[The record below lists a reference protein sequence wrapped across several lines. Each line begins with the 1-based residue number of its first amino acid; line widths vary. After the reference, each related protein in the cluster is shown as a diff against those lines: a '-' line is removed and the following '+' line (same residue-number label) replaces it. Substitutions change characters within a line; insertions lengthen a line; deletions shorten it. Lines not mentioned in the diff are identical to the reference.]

1 MQNTSEPYADTGPGD
16 LRMNADFRI
25 DGRILE
31 TERLVLRPFRDED
44 IDDFY
49 AYASIP
55 GVGERAGWHHHR
67 DRDESRKILTI
78 FMDDDKDWAVSLRE
92 NGRVIGSLGVDEY
105 DTLSVPELS
114 PYSGRSIGYVLGK
127 DYWGRGLAPEAV
139 KAVTQYL
146 FSERGFD
153 FLTLT
158 YYDFNTQSKR
168 VSEKCG
174 FKPYR
179 KVTVSTRVGTEEN
192 GVLNILL
199 NPSLKVDTFLL
210 PDEK

>member
-1 MQNTSEPYADTGPGD
+1 
-16 LRMNADFRI
+16 MNVSFGI

-31 TERLVLRPFRDED
+31 TERLILRPFRDED

-67 DRDESRKILTI
+67 DREESQRILTF
-78 FMDDDKDWAVSLRE
+78 FMNDDKDWAVSLRE

-105 DTLSVPELS
+105 DTALIPELS
-114 PYSGRSIGYVLGK
+114 PYKGRAIGYVLGK
-127 DYWGRGLAPEAV
+127 DYWGHGLATEAV
-139 KAVTQYL
+139 RAVTQYL
-146 FSERGFD
+146 FKESGLE

-168 VSEKCG
+168 VAEKCG
-174 FKPYR
+174 FRPYR
-179 KVTVSTRVGTEEN
+179 KVTVSTLMETREN
-192 GVLNILL
+192 GVLNLL
-199 NPSLKVDTFLL
+199 LTPSGKLDITFPESGL
-210 PDEK
+210 